1 MKILGLR
8 IREMEYYGEN
18 DTIDY
23 VYYVIDEENEEMLR
37 KLKHLE
43 SLCDNYESYEE
54 IEDYINTHFTRANVS
69 VMEYIV

>member
-8 IREMEYYGEN
+8 MREMEYYGED

-23 VYYVIDEENEEMLR
+23 VYYVIDEENEEMTK
-37 KLKHLE
+37 KLKKLE
-43 SLCDNYESYEE
+43 TICSNYDSYEE

-69 VMEYIV
+69 VIEYII